1 MDEKRNITGD
11 QITVKAAADGHI
23 PLDIDY
29 ESLEKS
35 MERSKD
41 KYLRYKQDFF
51 NSCADDSDFL
61 TKCKRWQRAAH
72 DYLRWAGT
80 LFNVCKDDL
89 DKRQAAR
96 EIMDKITKDSSIRH
110 RNLCKHTDYV
120 TSKEPEK
127 IDKMDK
133 AEFESAA
140 FLRNAALTQDRFNE
154 LFEKGE
160 NYNGSELQ
168 AEAEASARVAYFR
181 ENTLPKDHIFIPG
194 RIIPPHP
201 VPRKQRVPYE
211 PDPYEVYKSQPVEAY
226 EYDETVDELVLKE
239 GYVSPDG
246 LVDRDSVSYD
256 PENMKCTMKY
266 RGGVPVTWDW
276 WKAKDLGEIP
286 TGWAAEY
293 LIRQY
298 AQMKGDEVIRILEH
312 RDYEDEAPDYN
323 RIPSDLGEKYN
334 EKGQM

>member
-1 MDEKRNITGD
+1 MRCGVVRTQRLYLVCVTSHTASYQRTTRYAPAVRAAPQQQKRLVVLQRTLRKGTKMDEKRNITGD

-110 RNLCKHTDYV
+110 RNLCKHTEYV
-120 TSKEPEK
+120 SSKDPEK

-168 AEAEASARVAYFR
+168 AEAE
-181 ENTLPKDHIFIPG
+181 D
-194 RIIPPHP
+194 
-201 VPRKQRVPYE
+201 
-211 PDPYEVYKSQPVEAY
+211 
-226 EYDETVDELVLKE
+226 
-239 GYVSPDG
+239 
-246 LVDRDSVSYD
+246 
-256 PENMKCTMKY
+256 
-266 RGGVPVTWDW
+266 
-276 WKAKDLGEIP
+276 
-286 TGWAAEY
+286 
-293 LIRQY
+293 
-298 AQMKGDEVIRILEH
+298 
-312 RDYEDEAPDYN
+312 
-323 RIPSDLGEKYN
+323 
-334 EKGQM
+334 